1 MANLLVTVDGS
12 CHNKRMAIGIVIR
25 DVDSQKLLD
34 SSREEILDRSGTSNQ
49 AEYIAIIRGCLKAAA
64 YKGAPHQI
72 TIYTDSQLIIR
83 QLMGMYAVRSGRLK
97 KLYQRAREV
106 LKQNA
111 TKVKWH
117 RRDEGDGPLADKL
130 ASNR

>member
-1 MANLLVTVDGS
+1 MAHLLVTVDGS
-12 CHNKRMAIGIVIR
+12 CHYRNMAVGIVIR
-25 DVDSQKLLD
+25 DAESQKIID

-49 AEYIAIIRGCLKAAA
+49 AEYLAIIRGCLKAAA

-72 TIYTDSQLIIR
+72 TIFTDSQLVIR
-83 QLMGMYAVRSGRLK
+83 QLMGMYAVRSSRLK

-111 TKVKWH
+111 AKVKWH
-117 RRDEGDGPLADKL
+117 RRDEDDGPLADKL